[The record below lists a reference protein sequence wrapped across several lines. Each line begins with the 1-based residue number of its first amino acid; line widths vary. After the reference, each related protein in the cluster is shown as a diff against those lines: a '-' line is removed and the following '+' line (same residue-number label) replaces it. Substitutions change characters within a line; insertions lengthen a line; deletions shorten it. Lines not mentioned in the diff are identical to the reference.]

1 MLMARIGILKV
12 RGAMPHYEELPFNI
26 YVDRPGMIRDLDA
39 LIIPPGTLVESR
51 VLERY
56 GWLGREVWDFVER
69 GGTVVGVCSGVQLLS
84 KSINL
89 NVRGLPG
96 YVEGLGVLNISLE
109 PLIVTGPVL
118 VKVINESWATR
129 GLVNTELGG
138 WQAHTYGKINVLN
151 NDVQID
157 GVSTITR
164 YNYRNATLETPT
176 LVSSRK
182 YRVFGTMVHG
192 ILGPNSPISKNLFN
206 ELGIHDERIIREY
219 YKLSDE
225 RAWAP
230 REDAPRI
237 PRIITV
243 ASTMTGEG
251 KTLLTSAL
259 VHCLSREG
267 YYVGVAK
274 LGGDIRDL
282 HPSLYV
288 LKRPF
293 KPWMSIMLRWDDE
306 ALGWVG
312 WREALSNAAGLGLD
326 YLVVEGVMG
335 LLTGSSRD
343 SEDVFSST
351 IGFIKQV
358 GTDVILIAS
367 AAYDGVEGA
376 IFRLRSYIKE
386 LIEIGR
392 KPIIAVLNNMYHGTH
407 EDEEVVRFR
416 RELEGLSIRLMT
428 IDALP
433 ISSKPEEL
441 IDLGDYE
448 EAAVKISEESLCEHL
463 IGSLGQS

>member
-1 MLMARIGILKV
+1 MFMARIGILKV

-26 YVDRPGMIRDLDA
+26 YVDESGMIRDLDA

-56 GWLGREVWDFVER
+56 GWLSREVWDFVER
-69 GGTVVGVCSGVQLLS
+69 GGIVVGVCSGVQFLS

-129 GLVNTELGG
+129 GLVNMELGG

-157 GVSTITR
+157 GVSTIAR

-192 ILGPNSPISKNLFN
+192 ILGPNSPISKNLFH
-206 ELGIHDERIIREY
+206 ELDIYDERIIREY

-225 RAWAP
+225 RAWTP
-230 REDAPRI
+230 RGDASRV

-243 ASTMTGEG
+243 VSTMTGEG

-282 HPSLYV
+282 HPSLYI

-293 KPWMSIMLRWDDE
+293 RPWMSMMLRWGDK
-306 ALGWVG
+306 ALGWVE
-312 WREALSNAAGLGLD
+312 WRDVLRNAASLGLD

-343 SEDVFSST
+343 SKDGFSST
-351 IGFIKQV
+351 IGFVNQV
-358 GTDVILIAS
+358 NTDIVLIAS
-367 AAYDGVEGA
+367 ATYDGVEGA

-386 LIEIGR
+386 LIKINR
-392 KPIIAVLNNMYHGTH
+392 KPMIVVLNNVYHGIH
-407 EDEEVVRFR
+407 EDDEVVRFR
-416 RELEGLSIRLMT
+416 RELEGLSIRLIT
-428 IDALP
+428 IDTIP

-448 EAAVKISEESLCEHL
+448 EAAVKISKESLCKYL
-463 IGSLGQS
+463 IESLSVS